1 MVCFKNLTACLLIRH
16 WRDACDFDVDTN
28 FPRVTFLESDGCSRQ
43 QSISGGVKSS
53 RLVLWCFGTLE
64 ATLPSHQLLGSLQII
79 TPWHKPWLE
88 FIGSARSTWLS
99 WANRSLAWDV
109 ILLCMAL
116 SVEAFFRRSGPLFW
130 MFVFIT
136 NWFLSSQSRDKN
148 QEHTFSDEQRFDT
161 ETTLAEFSLKL
172 SWLPLSGSLK
182 PSTDPSLAISS

>member
-1 MVCFKNLTACLLIRH
+1 M
-16 WRDACDFDVDTN
+16 DTN
-28 FPRVTFLESDGCSRQ
+28 FPRVTFLEFDGCSRQ

-53 RLVLWCFGTLE
+53 RLVLWCSGNTRSHSSQPSASWKPSNYNPMSQTLARVHWFSKE
-64 ATLPSHQLLGSLQII
+64 HVIELGQS
-79 TPWHKPWLE
+79 
-88 FIGSARSTWLS
+88 
-99 WANRSLAWDV
+99 WDV

-148 QEHTFSDEQRFDT
+148 REHTFADEQRFDT

-172 SWLPLSGSLK
+172 SWLPLSGPLK